1 MKNRIFTPLVSA
13 CFAGLF
19 SLSPGGLFAQTV
31 PSITAIT
38 PSAAS
43 IGSSVTID
51 GADFSTTISDNVVWF
66 GGVKAT
72 ITAATATSLTV
83 TVPAGAGPVV
93 RVYTSGLSTQSL
105 VRFVYTFPGTEPLAG
120 ANFGSV
126 TSSQSYVVK
135 NGSYTGLDLH
145 SLANLK
151 FADLDGDAKPDL
163 ICGRMGTYVQHNT
176 STPGTISRG
185 TLNGST
191 VEGASFEAG
200 FGGGGVQGYLSEL
213 TTYGTNAAREGEID
227 YGDVDGDGKID
238 IVSSV
243 YRPSNT
249 DRISVFRNITSTP
262 GSLNASN
269 FDAPVVYGTSGRW
282 ARMVRLGDL
291 DNDGKIDIL
300 VSTSGGGGMI
310 FRNTS
315 TPGTPS
321 FAAAVEPG
329 LGLGEGFIEISDMDG
344 DGKND
349 IVTRGWGGDVVRV
362 LRNTSSGPGVF
373 SFSAAQ
379 SFAVESGVSSFD
391 IGDLDGDGK
400 TDVLAFGSSGKLFIL
415 RNTSTSGTVAF
426 ATYYT
431 ITTHTGNVQ
440 DAAMGDLDGD
450 GKIDIALNDGGY
462 IMYVI
467 KNTSTP
473 GSLSFD
479 PYEALNPSGGM
490 SQYASEIAIQDIDG
504 DGKNDVV
511 GLSTYSN
518 GIHFFSNETSSTLP
532 VNWLG
537 FTAHSRNNGVQLNW
551 TTASEKDNAYFEV
564 ERSTQQARG
573 FQPVGRI
580 TGALN
585 SNGQQRYD
593 WFDATAPETTLW
605 YRIKQVDADGGSTYS
620 TIVRVN
626 RLPGIQLEL
635 SPNPVSNQLRITIP
649 VAGNSTMDL
658 RIHDTQGRILLQ
670 KKISTGTSFID
681 CKTWVP
687 GIYSITVYDGTQM
700 VTTKRFMKQ

>member
-1 MKNRIFTPLVSA
+1 MKNRIFTPLLSA
-13 CFAGLF
+13 CFVGLF
-19 SLSPGGLFAQTV
+19 SFSPDELLAQTV

-43 IGSSVTID
+43 IGSTVIID

-72 ITAATATSLTV
+72 VTAATATSLTV

-93 RVYTSGLSTQSL
+93 RVYTAGLSVQSL
-105 VRFVYTFPGTEPLAG
+105 IRFVYTFPGTAPLAE
-120 ANFGSV
+120 ASFGSV
-126 TSSQSYVVK
+126 TASQSYVVK
-135 NGSYTGLDLH
+135 NGSYNGLNLH

-176 STPGTISRG
+176 STPGTISSG

-191 VEGASFEAG
+191 VEGSSFEAG
-200 FGGGGVQGYLSEL
+200 FGGGGIQGYLSEL
-213 TTYGTNAAREGEID
+213 TSYGTNAAQEGEID

-249 DRISVFRNITSTP
+249 DRVSVFRNITSTP
-262 GSLNASN
+262 GSLSAGN
-269 FDAPVVYGTSGRW
+269 FDAPVVYGTSGKW

-310 FRNTS
+310 LRNTS
-315 TPGTPS
+315 TPGTIS

-362 LRNTSSGPGVF
+362 LRNTSSGPGTM
-373 SFSAAQ
+373 SFAAAQ
-379 SFAVESGVSSFD
+379 SFSIESGVSGFD

-400 TDVLAFGSSGKLFIL
+400 TDVIAYGNLGKLYIL

-426 ATYYT
+426 AAYHT
-431 ITTHTGNVQ
+431 ITTHSANVQ

-450 GKIDIALNDGGY
+450 GKIDIALNDGDY
-462 IMYVI
+462 RMYAV

-479 PYEALNPSGGM
+479 PYITLNPSGGM
-490 SQYASEIAIQDIDG
+490 SQYATEIAIQDIDG

-537 FTAHSRNNGVQLNW
+537 FAAHSRNNGVQLNW
-551 TTASEKDNAYFEV
+551 ITASEKDNAYFEV

-573 FQPVGRI
+573 FQPIGRV
-580 TGALN
+580 TGAVN
-585 SNGQQRYD
+585 NDGQQHYD

-605 YRIKQVDADGGSTYS
+605 YRIKQVDADGSSTYS
-620 TIVRVN
+620 AVVRVN

-635 SPNPVSNQLRITIP
+635 SPNPVSDQLRITLP
-649 VAGNSTMDL
+649 ASGNNTVDI
-658 RIHDTQGRILLQ
+658 RILDAQGRTLLQ
-670 KKISTGTSFID
+670 KKISSGTSFID

-687 GIYSITVYDGTQM
+687 GIYSVVVHDGTQM
-700 VTTKRFMKQ
+700 LTTKRFMKQ